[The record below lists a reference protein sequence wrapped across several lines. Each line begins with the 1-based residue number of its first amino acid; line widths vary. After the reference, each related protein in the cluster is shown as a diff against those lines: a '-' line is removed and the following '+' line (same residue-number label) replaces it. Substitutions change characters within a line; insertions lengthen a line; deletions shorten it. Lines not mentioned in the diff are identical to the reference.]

1 MKRCLACNGL
11 FAGEEWT
18 CPVCKHSPDVEGN
31 FLRFA
36 PDLALHNCDYD
47 PKHFDLLFALEDNSF
62 WFQARNHLIVWALRR
77 FFPKAERIMEIGVG
91 TGFVMRAIRQAFPN
105 AILYGS
111 DIHVAGLQFAAA
123 RLGGRLDLMQMD
135 ARRIPFREHFDV
147 VCAFD
152 VLEHIR
158 DDQAVLDEIR
168 LSLRHDAGV
177 VFTVPQHMF
186 LWGPADE
193 AAFHERRYQTT
204 ELAAK
209 VRAAGFE
216 VIFKTSFVSILLPL
230 LWLSRRRSRKS
241 GKYDLAREL
250 AVAPAL
256 NRCLSGISAIE
267 NVLIRAG
274 IALPV
279 GGSQLLVATRR
290 R

>member
-1 MKRCLACNGL
+1 MKRCLACNSV

-18 CPVCKHSPDVEGN
+18 CPFCKHSPDVEGA

-36 PDLALHNCDYD
+36 PELARHNCDYD
-47 PKHFDLLFALEDNSF
+47 PRHFDLLFALEDNSF
-62 WFQARNHLIVWALRR
+62 WFQARNDLIVWALRR
-77 FFPKAERIMEIGVG
+77 FFPKAEHIMEIGVG

-105 AILYGS
+105 ARLYGS

-123 RLGGRLDLMQMD
+123 RLGNRLDLMQMD

-152 VLEHIR
+152 VLEHIQ
-158 DDQAVLDEIR
+158 DDEALLDEIR
-168 LSLRHDAGV
+168 LSLRRDAGV

-193 AAFHERRYQTT
+193 AAFHERRYKTT

-216 VIFKTSFVSILLPL
+216 VTFKTSFVSILLPL

-241 GKYDLAREL
+241 GKYELAREL
-250 AVAPAL
+250 AVPPAL
-256 NRCLSGISAIE
+256 NRCLRGISALE
-267 NVLIRAG
+267 SVLIRAG

>member
-1 MKRCLACNGL
+1 MKRCLACNGV

-18 CPVCKHSPDVEGN
+18 CPFCKHSPDVEGA
-31 FLRFA
+31 FPRFA
-36 PDLALHNCDYD
+36 PELAHNNCDYD
-47 PKHFDLLFALEDNSF
+47 PRHFSFLFALEDDSF
-62 WFQARNHLIVWALRR
+62 WFHARNNLIVAALRR
-77 FFPKAERIMEIGVG
+77 FFPKAEHIMEIGVG
-91 TGFVMRAIRQAFPN
+91 TGFVLRAIQQAFPN
-105 AILYGS
+105 ATLYGS

-123 RLGGRLDLMQMD
+123 RLRNRLDLMQMD

-152 VLEHIR
+152 VLEHIQ
-158 DDQAVLDEIR
+158 DDEAVLDEIR
-168 LSLRHDAGV
+168 LSMRRDAGLV
-177 VFTVPQHMF
+177 LTVPQHMF
-186 LWGPADE
+186 LWGPADD

-230 LWLSRRRSRKS
+230 LWLSRCRSRKS

-290 R
+290 H